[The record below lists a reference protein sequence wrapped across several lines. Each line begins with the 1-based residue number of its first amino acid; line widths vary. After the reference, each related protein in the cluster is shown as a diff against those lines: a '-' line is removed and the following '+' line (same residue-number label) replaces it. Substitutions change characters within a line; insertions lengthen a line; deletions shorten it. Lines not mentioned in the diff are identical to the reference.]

1 MREHVLLMCAV
12 LLVTSL
18 SACGNNNDNNDSNN
32 TTTPPTSQDM
42 SSEEDMSEGADD
54 MTPSQ
59 DMTEEDMGAGEED
72 MADMPPE
79 QMGLRI
85 QGLSAPVTVNFDAM
99 GVLHL
104 RCQTNNDCYAAQ
116 GYYHAAHRFAQMD
129 LRRRLGRGRLS
140 SLVAVKYDDTIAIDI
155 ETRKLLATRD
165 GEFLEDKLYA
175 DLDDET
181 RSAVDAYTSGVN
193 AWLEDLDAGRNGA
206 TLSEEYDFALINAR
220 DIPAWE
226 PQDSIAVGLLF
237 LNSLMDIASSELS
250 AGEAVAN
257 LPPEFAEDIY
267 LGDHLDVDSP
277 IITSAGES
285 YTELG
290 ALSGI
295 KPLPGKLDLAKVRPD
310 LVRARGALADA
321 HARLESV
328 RAMRGEG
335 PFGSNSWAT
344 APALNEEDHAIL
356 SNDPHLALTNPALWY
371 LAEIDAVTE
380 GTGDFHAAGVSF
392 AGLPGIMIG
401 HSEEVAWS
409 ATVAYWDLVD
419 VYVEELS
426 ASGEGVMRD
435 GAEVKFL
442 EKNFT
447 VTHASGT
454 QEEILRFVPGH
465 GPVLSVDEE
474 AGTAI
479 TLKSVLADSDLDLQ
493 LFLNMG
499 RMKSMDEAKE
509 LLSGSTAAG
518 FNFVLIDRQGNISYY
533 PFAGVPRREWDVT
546 QTPAWLPLPGNGDYE
561 WSESLIKSDELP
573 QLENP
578 SNNFIAT
585 ANAAIT
591 DDMIDGIPGNEG
603 YPPLQTVYMAPGA
616 RQARIV
622 DMIQDIGAQHTAAT
636 HSAIQGDN
644 YSWIA
649 EQMVPGLLAAADE
662 ATLSPRATDMLA
674 AIRAWDYTCP
684 TGLDGSDPAAAN
696 KAEGPEAQASIGCA
710 AFHVVLY
717 TVADKILEDEFDAAA
732 AMTEGRVPRS
742 SRGEFRI
749 LYWLLVDPGNLAG
762 GESYWDDVSTEEVET
777 RAEALAGALDLAAQN
792 IEEVFGSAT
801 PDDWRWGRVHTL
813 TLSADLLSALTGD
826 FDNGPNAAP
835 GGLFTVNVAN
845 PSGGDG
851 TGSYRFGS
859 GPSMRMV
866 VEGKAEGFTSTFNFP
881 GGQIHRRDSPFY
893 DHLLGDWLT
902 NTSFEMP
909 FTKEQ
914 VDAAAMQTETIEPAA
929 E

>member
-1 MREHVLLMCAV
+1 MRKHVLLMCAA
-12 LLVTSL
+12 LLATSL
-18 SACGNNNDNNDSNN
+18 FACGKNNDENN
-32 TTTPPTSQDM
+32 TTTPSTTPDM
-42 SSEEDMSEGADD
+42 ASPEEDMSESTED
-54 MTPSQ
+54 MTSGQ
-59 DMTEEDMGAGEED
+59 DMGGEDMGEEGSD

-85 QGLSAPVTVNFDAM
+85 EGLSAPVTVNFDAM

-140 SLVAVKYDDTIAIDI
+140 SLVAVKYDDAINIDI
-155 ETRKLLATRD
+155 ETRKLLSTRD
-165 GEFLEDKLYA
+165 GEFLEEKLYA

-181 RSAVDAYTSGVN
+181 RGAVDAYTRGVN
-193 AWLEDLDAGRNGA
+193 AWLADLEEDRNGA
-206 TLSEEYDFALINAR
+206 TLSEEYDYALINAR
-220 DIPAWE
+220 NIPAWE

-250 AGEAVAN
+250 AASAVAN
-257 LPPEFAEDIY
+257 LPTTFAQDLY
-267 LGDHLDVDSP
+267 LGDHLDADSP

-285 YTELG
+285 YTSLG
-290 ALSGI
+290 SLTGV
-295 KPLPGKLDLAKVRPD
+295 KPLPRALDLTRVQPE
-310 LVRARGALADA
+310 LVRAKGAIDEA
-321 HARLESV
+321 HARLEGV
-328 RAMRGEG
+328 RKMRGEG

-419 VYVEELS
+419 VYIEELS
-426 ASGEGVMRD
+426 ASGDGVMRD
-435 GAEVKFL
+435 GAEVQFI

-454 QEEILRFVPGH
+454 QDEVLLFVPGH
-465 GPVLSVDEE
+465 GPVLSIDEE
-474 AGTAI
+474 AGTAV
-479 TLKSVLADSDLDLQ
+479 TLKSVLADSDLDLK

-499 RMKSMDEAKE
+499 RMKSMSEAKE

-546 QTPAWLPLPGNGDYE
+546 AAPAWLPLPGNGEYE
-561 WSESLIKSDELP
+561 WSEGLIKADELP

-591 DDMIDGIPGNEG
+591 DDMLDGIPGNEG

-622 DMIQDIGAQHTAAT
+622 DLLQDSQMHTAET
-636 HSAIQGDN
+636 HSFIQGDN
-644 YSWIA
+644 HSWIA
-649 EQMVPGLLAAADE
+649 EQMVPGLLTAADE
-662 ATLSPRATDMLA
+662 ATLSPRATDLLA
-674 AIRAWDYTCP
+674 ALRAWDYTCP
-684 TGLDGSDPAAAN
+684 TGLDGSDPMTAG
-696 KAEGPEAQASIGCA
+696 KLEGPEAEASIGCA

-732 AMTEGRVPRS
+732 AMAGVGVPRS
-742 SRGEFRI
+742 SRGEFRV
-749 LYWLLVDPGNLAG
+749 LYWLLVDPEMLDG
-762 GESYWDDVSTEEVET
+762 GESYWDDVSTEGVET
-777 RAEALAGALDLAAQN
+777 RAETLAAALDLAAQN

-851 TGSYRFGS
+851 TGSYTFGS

-866 VEGKAEGFTSTFNFP
+866 VEGKAEGFTSSFNFP
-881 GGQIHRRDSPFY
+881 GGQVHHRDSPFY

-909 FTKEQ
+909 FTVEQ
-914 VDAAAMQTETIEPAA
+914 VDAASMQSETIEPAQ
-929 E
+929 